1 MNILLIGDKD
11 SKRSNFFIKAAVD
24 LGHTVNVISWDDYNA
39 NDIYAVDFVKLDP
52 PKYRE
57 SRIEKISPIIEE
69 YNKKLISLHK
79 LRGIKYLNDPLAIKS
94 TLDKIRCKKILE
106 ENNVDIT
113 PAIWVE
119 IKSYKD
125 LVKYIEENKVTG
137 VFIKPRY
144 GSGAAGV
151 LAYRYNPRLKEA
163 VLYTSMGIDSE
174 GLLVNTKRMRRLTNS
189 DEIEIIINS
198 LLKEEVIIEK
208 WVQKAKY
215 NSESYDIRVVFQ
227 YGKIEF
233 MVARGSKTP
242 ITNLHLNNCAININ
256 CIGLSEEKIN
266 EIEKLSAKVMDC
278 FPGLNSAG
286 IDLLITPKG
295 KLMVIEVNGQ
305 GDLMYQDIYSKNK
318 IYKSQIIGGQRRYE

>member
-11 SKRSNFFIKAAVD
+11 SKRSNFFIKAAVA

-39 NDIYAVDFVKLDP
+39 DDIYTVDFVKLDP

-113 PAIWVE
+113 PVIWIE
-119 IKSYKD
+119 IKSFKD

-174 GLLVNTKRMRRLTNS
+174 GLLVNTKRMRRLVNS

-242 ITNLHLNNCAININ
+242 ITNLHLNNCAIDIS

-305 GDLMYQDIYSKNK
+305 GDLIYQDIYNKNK
-318 IYKSQIIGGQRRYE
+318 IYKSQIMGGQRRYE